1 MRQRKTRPADVCARG
16 ITRVGRGAVERR
28 VLEALCAL
36 LRRPQVACHVALPAL
51 HCRGDGSLGKA
62 LQKKTQVSNHQ
73 KIMEVRGPTPICRY
87 FCAAASASAS
97 LALARARARA
107 LSRAPLR
114 LTARLAQC
122 QNQHDA
128 DEDAKKKMQYDSVI
142 ENNVGR
148 ACLTLACP
156 ARLDRVSAE

>member
-1 MRQRKTRPADVCARG
+1 M
-16 ITRVGRGAVERR
+16 
-28 VLEALCAL
+28 LEALCAL
-36 LRRPQVACHVALPAL
+36 LRRPQVACHVALPLPL

-73 KIMEVRGPTPICRY
+73 KIMEVRGPTPICRCL
-87 FCAAASASAS
+87 CAAVSASAS

-142 ENNVGR
+142 ENNVGPR
-148 ACLTLACP
+148 LLEPRLP
-156 ARLDRVSAE
+156 A